1 MSTLI
6 KVINSLIVLVG
17 PVILVLNQYWNILIP
32 EGFGELL
39 TALLQ
44 ALLNLLGFVVTMFV
58 SVPKALEMRPRW
70 IDKVLRRQ

>member
-1 MSTLI
+1 MSTLV